1 MADRLSQL
9 QDAVN
14 QQAENLCNAVGILFQ
29 QAPPAPFPNFDK
41 NSKTPS
47 SADEVYDHK
56 KMFAS
61 LISRNAKDID
71 ILIDSLPS
79 EDSCAELQASGM
91 RESEMASEEAAA
103 ALHKEVDHGDTL
115 LEDISLALTDVSNLN
130 LTINRIT
137 NAQNNNINL

>member
-1 MADRLSQL
+1 MWDII
-9 QDAVN
+9 N
-14 QQAENLCNAVGILFQ
+14 
-29 QAPPAPFPNFDK
+29 K
-41 NSKTPS
+41 NEWII
-47 SADEVYDHK
+47 AND
-56 KMFAS
+56 
-61 LISRNAKDID
+61 
-71 ILIDSLPS
+71 
-79 EDSCAELQASGM
+79 QASGM